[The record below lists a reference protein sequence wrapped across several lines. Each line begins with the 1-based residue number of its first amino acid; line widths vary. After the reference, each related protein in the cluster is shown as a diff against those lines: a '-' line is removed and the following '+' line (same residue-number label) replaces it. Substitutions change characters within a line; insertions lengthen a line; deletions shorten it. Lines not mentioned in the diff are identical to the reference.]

1 MTNVAISV
9 PVNRWRH
16 TTHGGL
22 PDVFP
27 GDLHI
32 TEILSVQILWLSS
45 YTTKTA
51 GPSVLWGVW
60 GGGVGAQQGH
70 SGAEW
75 DEPRMKSYR
84 TMRFMFSFIT
94 PVSVSPGPM
103 TKSYLKKTDERELE
117 QPLEPVA
124 LATLVAVIIVL

>member
-9 PVNRWRH
+9 PVNRWCH

-32 TEILSVQILWLSS
+32 TEILSVQILLSS

-51 GPSVLWGVW
+51 RPPVLWGVW

-75 DEPRMKSYR
+75 DEPRMNA
-84 TMRFMFSFIT
+84 TMRFTFSFIT
-94 PVSVSPGPM
+94 PDSVSPEPM
-103 TKSYLKKTDERELE
+103 TKSYQLKTDERELE

-124 LATLVAVIIVL
+124 LATLVVVIIVQ